1 MKSFIGSVKG
11 KIVIAAVAVAVIV
24 AIVAAI
30 LTHRDTYRTIAVEQ
44 LSGSVAVAGEKNNG
58 PAYVGQR
65 FYSGDD
71 VTVAKESDLT
81 MCMDQ
86 DKYVYADAETHFVL
100 QASAASEDS
109 RISIYLDE
117 GSTLHEL
124 KSKLDPNESYEVDT
138 PTSTMSV
145 RGTTF
150 RVSVLKGTDDMVYT
164 LTEVEDGEVVVR
176 LKSTDGTYNGV
187 EKSFTHGQSA
197 LVRAND
203 RISEFVT
210 SDMISP
216 DGLLSSDSGD
226 PEVLS
231 LSYDDLSDSGVARIE
246 ALIAGVDKKTEE
258 DAAAAK
264 VEEVAEEEA
273 VSEAESESMEEET
286 QSEEPVSEETDVTEQ
301 NADTAEQP
309 AEEVQAVPASGS
321 DVDAIAA
328 YAASLGY
335 AVYKYPSDGRNGFL
349 CSYYGYP
356 KGKIYNSQAEVTAEA
371 SGPVM
376 RYVSVSFTT
385 SDFVTI
391 TEESANLTDYN
402 NPMAMF
408 NTIVAPRPYTG
419 LDSAYQL
426 LSTAKDNY

>member
-1 MKSFIGSVKG
+1 MKEFIGSLRG
-11 KIVIAAVAVAVIV
+11 KIVIAAVAVVIIVAVII
-24 AIVAAI
+24 AIFA
-30 LTHRDTYRTIAVEQ
+30 RKDSYRTIAVEK
-44 LSGSVAVAGEKNNG
+44 LTGTVAVAGEKNNG
-58 PAYVGQR
+58 QAYVGQR

-71 VTVAKESDLT
+71 VTVADESDLT

-86 DKYVYADAETHFVL
+86 DKYVYADAKTHFVL

-124 KSKLDPNESYEVDT
+124 KSKLKDNESYEVDT
-138 PTSTMSV
+138 PSSTMSV

-150 RVSVLKGTDDMVYT
+150 RVSVVKGTDDMVYT
-164 LTEVEDGEVVVR
+164 LTEVDDGEVVVR

-187 EKSFTHGQSA
+187 EKSFTPGQSA

-203 RISEFVT
+203 KISEFVT

-216 DGLLSSDSGD
+216 DGLLSSDSSD
-226 PEVLS
+226 PEVLV
-231 LSYDDLSDSGVARIE
+231 LSYDDMSDGGVDRIE
-246 ALIAGVDKKTEE
+246 ELIAGVDKKIKE
-258 DAAAAK
+258 DAEAAK
-264 VEEVAEEEA
+264 AEEEA
-273 VSEAESESMEEET
+273 RKAEEEAANEAESVEEET
-286 QSEEPVSEETDVTEQ
+286 QSEEPVAEETE
-301 NADTAEQP
+301 ASDTAAEAEQP
-309 AEEVQAVPASGS
+309 AEAAQAVQTSGS

-349 CSYYGYP
+349 CSYYGYS
-356 KGKIYNSQAEVTAEA
+356 KGKIYNSQAEVTADA

-426 LSTAKDNY
+426 LSAAKASY

>member
-1 MKSFIGSVKG
+1 MKEFIGSLKG
-11 KIVIAAVAVAVIV
+11 KIVIAVVAVVIIVAVIIAV
-24 AIVAAI
+24 FA
-30 LTHRDTYRTIAVEQ
+30 HKDSYRTIAVEK
-44 LSGSVAVAGEKNNG
+44 LTGTVAVAGEKNNG
-58 PAYVGQR
+58 QAYVGQR

-71 VTVAKESDLT
+71 VTVADESDLT

-86 DKYVYADAETHFVL
+86 DKYVYADAKTHFVL
-100 QASAASEDS
+100 KASAASEDS

-124 KSKLDPNESYEVDT
+124 KSKLKENESYEVDT
-138 PTSTMSV
+138 PSSTMSV

-150 RVSVLKGTDDMVYT
+150 RVSVVKGSDDMVYT
-164 LTEVEDGEVVVR
+164 LTEVDEGEVVVR

-187 EKSFTHGQSA
+187 EKSFTPGQSA

-203 RISEFVT
+203 TISEFVT

-226 PEVLS
+226 SEVLM
-231 LSYDDLSDSGVARIE
+231 LSYDDMSDGGVDRIE
-246 ALIAGVDKKTEE
+246 ELISGVDKKIKE
-258 DAAAAK
+258 DAEAAK
-264 VEEVAEEEA
+264 AEEARKAEEEA
-273 VSEAESESMEEET
+273 ANEAESVEEEI
-286 QSEEPVSEETDVTEQ
+286 QSEEPASEEAEASDAAAE
-301 NADTAEQP
+301 AEQP
-309 AEEVQAVPASGS
+309 AEAAQAVQTSGS

-335 AVYKYPSDGRNGFL
+335 DVYKYPSDGRNGFL
-349 CSYYGYP
+349 CSYYGYS
-356 KGKIYNSQAEVTAEA
+356 KGKIYNSQAEVTADA

-408 NTIVAPRPYTG
+408 NTIVAPRQYTG

-426 LSTAKDNY
+426 LSAAKASY